1 MPHIARIGSK
11 SPKTRL
17 GIAAIYVVLI
27 LGAITTVYPFLLM
40 VGTGMKS
47 QNDYNDFT
55 PGALI
60 PRYLYDD
67 AALFN
72 KYAEDKY
79 ANNLDDINATYSA
92 NFDKPVS
99 VAPPKDA
106 GGMDEGLAKDWA
118 NFQKTLPSTDR
129 KAGFGEHDGAP
140 SLLLLKY
147 RDWLRT
153 KFRDDIRALNEAY
166 TEESVSFDTVTPP
179 FERTALRDWTPDL
192 TKPKV
197 SDWYAFR
204 ETLPDHM
211 LVTATADPLFR
222 AWLRQEVYEEDLAAL
237 NTAWE
242 TRFSDWSKVTLP
254 YLAPM
259 QAKQRSDWE
268 TFVRTKLPLRMIA
281 IDKFPVPHIEEGE
294 QNVLGLKAWRTFLT
308 KRNQPQSAT
317 AVLPATVPSD
327 PGMKSDW
334 IAFVAEAAPVD
345 ALTAETPENR
355 WRWSRNH
362 EKTVSTATRD
372 RRRAPF
378 EEGTAQVQ
386 PPQAALDQ
394 DYVREHAGELRNDYA
409 TRNFRTVAG
418 YIFLHGNA
426 VPNTVIFCVLAI
438 LSAVIV
444 NPLCAYALSRY
455 PLPYAY
461 QVLLFLLATMA
472 FPAEVAM
479 IPNFLLLR
487 DLNLLNTFWALVLP
501 GLANGFSIFLLKG
514 FFDSLPKEL
523 YEAGILD
530 GATEIGMFRTIT
542 VPLSL
547 PIFSVIALNA
557 FTASY
562 GAFLFA
568 MVVCQ
573 DPKMWTLMVW
583 LYDLQASAP
592 QYVIMAAL
600 TLAALPTLIVFMFAQ
615 KIIMRG
621 IILPSFK

>member
-17 GIAAIYVVLI
+17 GIAAIYAVLI

-55 PGALI
+55 PGALV

-79 ANNLDDINATYSA
+79 ANNLDDINAAYNT

-99 VAPPKDA
+99 VAPPSKRHPINIPVA
-106 GGMDEGLAKDWA
+106 ASWSTFVTE
-118 NFQKTLPSTDR
+118 LPPSD
-129 KAGFGEHDGAP
+129 KKVGFAEHDAAP

-147 RDWLRT
+147 RDWLRN
-153 KFRDDIRALNEAY
+153 KFNDDIRAMNEAY
-166 TEESVSFDTVTPP
+166 TEESVSFDTVAPP
-179 FERTALRDWTPDL
+179 FERTALRDWKPDL
-192 TKPKV
+192 AKPKV
-197 SDWYAFR
+197 RDWYAFR
-204 ETLPDHM
+204 ETLPEHFFIPM
-211 LVTATADPLFR
+211 LADPMYR
-222 AWLRQEVYEEDLAAL
+222 TWLRQEVYEEDLAAL
-237 NTAWE
+237 NASWGANYDDWNAVVLPRTA
-242 TRFSDWSKVTLP
+242 P
-254 YLAPM
+254 APPK
-259 QAKQRSDWE
+259 ARADWE
-268 TFVRTKLPLRMIA
+268 TFVRTKLPLRMTGGV
-281 IDKFPVPHIEEGE
+281 PV
-294 QNVLGLKAWRTFLT
+294 
-308 KRNQPQSAT
+308 AT
-317 AVLPATVPSD
+317 APASTL
-327 PGMKSDW
+327 
-334 IAFVAEAAPVD
+334 VAD
-345 ALTAETPENR
+345 TPENR
-355 WRWSRNH
+355 WRETIKGKNFSD
-362 EKTVSTATRD
+362 SI
-372 RRRAPF
+372 
-378 EEGTAQVQ
+378 
-386 PPQAALDQ
+386 PPQAYIDQ
-394 DYVREHAGELRNDYA
+394 QYIQTHKAELRQDYA
-409 TRNFRTVAG
+409 TRNFSTVAG

-487 DLNLLNTFWALVLP
+487 DLHLLNTFWALVLP

-523 YEAGILD
+523 YEAAILD
-530 GATEIGMFRTIT
+530 GATEVGMFRTIT